1 MHGPGNNMFDKTRND
16 ERVNIVTKC
25 SLDIN
30 GAKYDCIVGNISTL
44 GASIEMNGSDQS
56 NVHIGDVGTLHVLLI
71 SVVQYLC
78 KVVRID
84 SHGVG
89 LQFVE
94 H

>member
-1 MHGPGNNMFDKTRND
+1 MFDKTRND

-30 GAKYDCIVGNISTL
+30 GAKYDCIVDNISTI
-44 GASIEMNGSDQS
+44 GASIEMNGLDQS
-56 NVHIGDVGTLHVLLI
+56 TLHIGDVGTLHVLLI
-71 SVVQYLC
+71 SVVEYLC

-84 SHGVG
+84 SKGVG